1 MARHILLNNFF
12 VEFLF
17 PCSPK
22 LGARLFA
29 ILILFWVGILSFS
42 CENDTK
48 HPKPS
53 PYIPREKMKAVLKDI
68 LVAEAYSNSSLINR
82 YQDHNKLVQ
91 YKELEKYILKKFT
104 IDTGVFRSNL
114 EYYLFKDPHLSSLF
128 EDIST
133 ELTLEKKKLDQDS
146 IQFRKKD
153 SLAHPERKIR
163 ADKIKDS
170 LKRVAKINILTQKR
184 VDSLRKIQITKEMK
198 LRLRKTKSKNSKKKN
213 HKKSSPK
220 PLISGKQNLR

>member
-1 MARHILLNNFF
+1 M
-12 VEFLF
+12 
-17 PCSPK
+17 
-22 LGARLFA
+22 
-29 ILILFWVGILSFS
+29 LSFS

-53 PYIPREKMKAVLKDI
+53 HYIPREKMKAVLKDI

-91 YKELEKYILKKFT
+91 YKRLEKYILKKYT

-128 EDIST
+128 ADIST

-184 VDSLRKIQITKEMK
+184 VDSLHKIQITKEMK
-198 LRLRKTKSKNSKKKN
+198 FRLRKNRPKNSKKRI
-213 HKKSSPK
+213 HKKFPPK
-220 PLISGKQNLR
+220 TLISGKQNLR